1 MLGDV
6 MELESSQKPLNFS
19 FALDSLNLLRRE
31 GVSSAHFF
39 KREPGLIMD
48 NSTL

>member
-1 MLGDV
+1 MK
-6 MELESSQKPLNFS
+6 LESSQNPLNCS

-39 KREPGLIMD
+39 KRKPVFIMD
-48 NSTL
+48 NSGL

>member
-6 MELESSQKPLNFS
+6 MKLESSQNHFS
-19 FALDSLNLLRRE
+19 FALDSMNLLRRE

-39 KREPGLIMD
+39 KRKPGFIMD
-48 NSTL
+48 NSAL